1 MRAASAPDGRARTC
15 LLTTCGLP
23 GAGKSTLARAVA
35 KRAEGDGTRVTLV
48 SFDEV
53 ERRLLSAKSKA
64 NGETPPPQVGF
75 DAYVWKAARVE
86 ALGTVRT
93 LLTDNRERHETTEED
108 VPKPTREED
117 DPGNTKCPYAG
128 THLVIADDN
137 FYYAGMRRR
146 CHRAAVAV
154 GAAHVTLYVATSVA
168 NAHARNEL
176 RTPDEVV
183 PIHALNRMAD
193 AFEAPVETRTEE
205 KEYEENSRPF
215 LKKGKEKETE
225 PEKTTRPNGVNVF
238 ERGTVVCVSAADMA
252 SFRDEEDK
260 WHVDVGKVWERIQK
274 KWVGP
279 ATLAGASENVRVVFP
294 KSQHCLPIV
303 RP

>member
-1 MRAASAPDGRARTC
+1 MES
-15 LLTTCGLP
+15 
-23 GAGKSTLARAVA
+23 
-35 KRAEGDGTRVTLV
+35 
-48 SFDEV
+48 
-53 ERRLLSAKSKA
+53 
-64 NGETPPPQVGF
+64 
-75 DAYVWKAARVE
+75 
-86 ALGTVRT
+86 
-93 LLTDNRERHETTEED
+93 D
-108 VPKPTREED
+108 V
-117 DPGNTKCPYAG
+117 Y
-128 THLVIADDN
+128 
-137 FYYAGMRRR
+137 
-146 CHRAAVAV
+146 
-154 GAAHVTLYVATSVA
+154 
-168 NAHARNEL
+168 EL
-176 RTPDEVV
+176 RFFDFAGCFDVNKMFINT
-183 PIHALNRMAD
+183 LNRMAD

-215 LKKGKEKETE
+215 HKKGKEKETE

>member
-1 MRAASAPDGRARTC
+1 MTRSSDRFSRVQ
-15 LLTTCGLP
+15 
-23 GAGKSTLARAVA
+23 TL
-35 KRAEGDGTRVTLV
+35 E
-48 SFDEV
+48 S
-53 ERRLLSAKSKA
+53 
-64 NGETPPPQVGF
+64 
-75 DAYVWKAARVE
+75 
-86 ALGTVRT
+86 
-93 LLTDNRERHETTEED
+93 D
-108 VPKPTREED
+108 V
-117 DPGNTKCPYAG
+117 Y
-128 THLVIADDN
+128 
-137 FYYAGMRRR
+137 
-146 CHRAAVAV
+146 
-154 GAAHVTLYVATSVA
+154 
-168 NAHARNEL
+168 EL
-176 RTPDEVV
+176 RFFDFAGCFDVNKMFINT
-183 PIHALNRMAD
+183 LNRMAD

-215 LKKGKEKETE
+215 HKKGKEKETE